1 MEALNLQALVSETA
15 QALMAADASDYYQR
29 VFKTLGKQ
37 MLLYARIHET
47 DVFSMDFGLQFL
59 EDHYHMS
66 EKVAAK
72 KWPIIYSRCIN
83 FLSDYQRTGHIVL
96 CFGVTKKAYTVPE
109 GFQESTDEYLDY
121 RKKISISDKTN
132 QLSLLY
138 LERFLL
144 SWMGKEFIRLAASR
158 SRMST
163 VSLSTLGQWK
173 NLLSVPTCALYGTT

>member
-83 FLSDYQRTGHIVL
+83 FL
-96 CFGVTKKAYTVPE
+96 
-109 GFQESTDEYLDY
+109 
-121 RKKISISDKTN
+121 
-132 QLSLLY
+132 
-138 LERFLL
+138 
-144 SWMGKEFIRLAASR
+144 
-158 SRMST
+158 
-163 VSLSTLGQWK
+163 
-173 NLLSVPTCALYGTT
+173 

>member
-1 MEALNLQALVSETA
+1 METLNLQTLVSETG
-15 QALMAADASDYYQR
+15 QALMAAGASDYYQR
-29 VFKTLGKQ
+29 IFKTLGKQ
-37 MLLYARIHET
+37 LLAYARIHET
-47 DVFSMDFGLQFL
+47 DVFSIDFGLQFL
-59 EDHYHMS
+59 EEHYHMS

-72 KWPIIYSRCIN
+72 KWPVIYSRCIN

-96 CFGVTKKAYTVPE
+96 CFGVTKKAYTV
-109 GFQESTDEYLDY
+109 
-121 RKKISISDKTN
+121 RKDSRKARTN
-132 QLSLLY
+132 TLITAKRSASAIKQTSCPFFILNA
-138 LERFLL
+138 FLL